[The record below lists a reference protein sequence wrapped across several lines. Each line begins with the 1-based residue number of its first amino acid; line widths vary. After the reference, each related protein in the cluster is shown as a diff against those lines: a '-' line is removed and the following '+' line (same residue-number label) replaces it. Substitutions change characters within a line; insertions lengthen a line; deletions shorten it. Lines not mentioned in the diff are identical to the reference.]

1 MKIDN
6 KTEKEIT
13 FGVMAAALAMT
24 LGVHFILIQTVII

>member
-1 MKIDN
+1 MTLAN

-13 FGVMAAALAMT
+13 FGVMAATLAMT

>member
-6 KTEKEIT
+6 NTEKEIT
-13 FGVMAAALAMT
+13 FGVMVDILAMT